1 MTIIITT
8 MGMTTMTM
16 TTIMAR
22 KNSKQRGLSRRRFMQ
37 SAAAMA
43 ASGTLLASAARAREH
58 DSRGHDSECE
68 GSRDLNLVNGR
79 FLTLDPHN
87 SVVSAIG
94 IRDGR
99 IVEVGRG
106 GALGPC
112 GRTIN
117 LKGAT
122 VIPGLI
128 DSHVHFIRCGQNPG
142 HEVRIIETAASV
154 GELQQMIGARIR
166 ELDVPAGEFITCVG
180 GWNINGLAEKRLPTL
195 AELDTAAPG
204 HAVYLSTTG
213 AGGAVTNSLGR
224 TFFQNHGVT
233 VTINAA
239 GAATLNS
246 GQAFAALQ
254 AVQTDADRQRGTAE
268 AVDFAAS
275 LGLTMVTDMGT
286 QGAAVEYVDGYKYMM
301 NLWRAGDLKIRLRS
315 FLNSSFDTGFAAAQS
330 VVTYGFPRHGDDV
343 FRSNG
348 VGERVNNNTTNPG
361 YVDLVKFAA
370 SKGWMVTQHSLN
382 LTEISFHI
390 AAYQEAKK
398 IAPID
403 KLRWTLDHVNP
414 ISDDQIA
421 AVKDLGIGLRL
432 QGWNYTSGA
441 PSGPPWR
448 KLVDAG
454 IPLSAGTDSTNVGPL
469 NPWLMM
475 YYMTTMK
482 NNSGVAA
489 MPASQQITRLE
500 ALRMYTLGSA
510 FHSFDEDKLGSIEPG
525 KLADLAVLSDDPLS
539 VSDDKLKRL
548 RSVLTLRAG
557 RIVHGE
563 SDD

>member
-1 MTIIITT
+1 MP
-8 MGMTTMTM
+8 
-16 TTIMAR
+16 R
-22 KNSKQRGLSRRRFMQ
+22 KNLKQQSVSRRRFMQ

-43 ASGTLLASAARAREH
+43 ASGALLASAARAAREH
-58 DSRGHDSECE
+58 DSREDDSRERHSRGHDSECE

-79 FLTLDPHN
+79 FLTLDAHN
-87 SVVSAIG
+87 SAVSAIG

-106 GALGPC
+106 GGLGPC

-154 GELQQMIGARIR
+154 GELQQMIRARIR

-195 AELDTAAPG
+195 AELDAAAPN

-213 AGGAVTNSLGR
+213 AGGAVTNSVGR

-239 GAATLNS
+239 GAATLNA
-246 GQAFAALQ
+246 GQGFAALQ

-301 NLWRAGDLKIRLRS
+301 NLWREGNLNIRLRS
-315 FLNSSFDTGFAAAQS
+315 FLNSSFDTGFTAAQS
-330 VVTYGFPRHGDDV
+330 VVTYSFPRHGDDV
-343 FRSNG
+343 FRGNG
-348 VGERVNNNTTNPG
+348 VGERVNSSTTNPG
-361 YVDLVKFAA
+361 YVDLVKVAA
-370 SKGWMVTQHSLN
+370 SKGWMVTQHSLTP
-382 LTEISFHI
+382 TEISFHI
-390 AAYQEAKK
+390 SAYQQAK
-398 IAPID
+398 AVAAID

-432 QGWNYTSGA
+432 QGWNYTSAA
-441 PSGPPWR
+441 PAGPPWR
-448 KLVDAG
+448 RLVDAG

-475 YYMTTMK
+475 SYMTTMK
-482 NNSGVAA
+482 NNAGVAA
-489 MPASQQITRLE
+489 TPANQQISRLE
-500 ALRMYTLGSA
+500 ALRMYTNGSA
-510 FHSFDEDKLGSIEPG
+510 FHSFDDDKLGSIEIG

-548 RSVLTLRAG
+548 RSVLTLQAG

-563 SDD
+563 AD

>member
-1 MTIIITT
+1 
-8 MGMTTMTM
+8 
-16 TTIMAR
+16 MAR

-43 ASGTLLASAARAREH
+43 ASGTLLASAARAAREH
-58 DSRGHDSECE
+58 DSREDHSRGHDPECE

-79 FLTLDPHN
+79 FLTLDAHN

-99 IVEVGRG
+99 IAEIGRG

-180 GWNINGLAEKRLPTL
+180 GWNINGLAEKRLPAL
-195 AELDTAAPG
+195 AELDAAAPN

-224 TFFQNHGVT
+224 NFFMSKGIAVSAT
-233 VTINAA
+233 
-239 GAATLNS
+239 GTLN
-246 GQAFAALQ
+246 ALQ
-254 AVQTDADRQRGTAE
+254 ALPALQSVQTDADRQRGTAE
-268 AVDFAAS
+268 AIDFAVS

-301 NLWRAGDLKIRLRS
+301 NLWRGGNLKIRLRS

-330 VVTYGFPRHGDDV
+330 VVTYSFPRHGDDV

-348 VGERVNNNTTNPG
+348 VGERVNSSTTNPG

-398 IAPID
+398 IAPIG

-414 ISDDQIA
+414 ITDDQIA

-432 QGWNYTSGA
+432 QGWNYTSAA
-441 PSGPPWR
+441 PAGPPWR

-500 ALRMYTLGSA
+500 ALRLYTLGSA
-510 FHSFDEDKLGSIEPG
+510 FHSFDEDKLGSIELG

-548 RSVLTLRAG
+548 RSVLTLQAG

>member
-1 MTIIITT
+1 
-8 MGMTTMTM
+8 
-16 TTIMAR
+16 MAR
-22 KNSKQRGLSRRRFMQ
+22 KNSKQWGLSRRRFMQ

-43 ASGTLLASAARAREH
+43 ASGTLLASAARAAKEHDSREDHSRGH

-79 FLTLDPHN
+79 FLTLDAHN

-112 GRTIN
+112 GHTIN

-166 ELDVPAGEFITCVG
+166 ELKVPAGEFITCVG

-195 AELDTAAPG
+195 AELDAAAPN

-224 TFFQNHGVT
+224 TFFQNRGVT

-239 GAATLNS
+239 GAATLNA
-246 GQAFAALQ
+246 GQGFAALQ

-286 QGAAVEYVDGYKYMM
+286 QGAAVEYVDGHKYMM
-301 NLWRAGDLKIRLRS
+301 NLWREGDLKIRLRS
-315 FLNSSFDTGFAAAQS
+315 FLNSSFDTGFTAAQS
-330 VVTYGFPRHGDDV
+330 VVTYSFPRHGDDV

-348 VGERVNNNTTNPG
+348 VGERVNSSTTNPG

-370 SKGWMVTQHSLN
+370 SKGWMVTQHSL
-382 LTEISFHI
+382 TPAEISFHI
-390 AAYQEAKK
+390 SAYQQAKAV
-398 IAPID
+398 APID

-432 QGWNYTSGA
+432 QGWNYTSAPPSG

-469 NPWLMM
+469 NPWLTIS
-475 YYMTTMK
+475 YMTTMK
-482 NNSGVAA
+482 NNAGIAA
-489 MPASQQITRLE
+489 VPASQQITRLE

-510 FHSFDEDKLGSIEPG
+510 FHSFDEDKLGSIELG

-539 VSDDKLKRL
+539 ASDDKLKRL
-548 RSVLTLRAG
+548 RSVLTLQAG

-563 SDD
+563 AD

>member
-1 MTIIITT
+1 MI
-8 MGMTTMTM
+8 
-16 TTIMAR
+16 R
-22 KNSKQRGLSRRRFMQ
+22 KNLKQRSVSRRRFMQ

-43 ASGTLLASAARAREH
+43 ASGTLLAGAARAAREGDSREH
-58 DSRGHDSECE
+58 HSRGHDSECE

-79 FLTLDPHN
+79 FLTLDAHN

-99 IVEVGRG
+99 IAEVGRG

-142 HEVRIIETAASV
+142 HEVRIIETAASI

-166 ELDVPAGEFITCVG
+166 ELDVPAGEFISCVG

-195 AELDTAAPG
+195 AELDATAPN

-224 TFFQNHGVT
+224 NFFMSKGIAVSAT
-233 VTINAA
+233 
-239 GAATLNS
+239 GTLN
-246 GQAFAALQ
+246 ALQ
-254 AVQTDADRQRGTAE
+254 ALPALQSVQTDADRQHGTAE
-268 AVDFAAS
+268 AIDFAVS

-315 FLNSSFDTGFAAAQS
+315 FLNSSFDSTFVAAQS
-330 VVTYGFPRHGDDV
+330 VVTYSFPRHGDDV

-348 VGERVNNNTTNPG
+348 IGERVNNNTTNPS

-432 QGWNYTSGA
+432 QGWNYTSA
-441 PSGPPWR
+441 NPAGPPWR

-489 MPASQQITRLE
+489 APANQQITRLE
-500 ALRMYTLGSA
+500 ALRLYTLGSA

-548 RSVLTLRAG
+548 RSVLTLQAG

-563 SDD
+563 DD

>member
-1 MTIIITT
+1 
-8 MGMTTMTM
+8 
-16 TTIMAR
+16 MASDNGKR
-22 KNSKQRGLSRRRFMQ
+22 RGFSRRRFIRG
-37 SAAAMA
+37 AAAAA
-43 ASGTLLASAARAREH
+43 ASGTLLASAARAAKEHDSREH
-58 DSRGHDSECE
+58 DSRGHESRGHDSECE

-79 FLTLDPHN
+79 FLTLDAHN

-112 GRTIN
+112 GHTIN

-166 ELDVPAGEFITCVG
+166 ELKVPAGEFITCVG

-195 AELDTAAPG
+195 AELDAAAPN

-224 TFFQNHGVT
+224 TFFQNRGVT

-239 GAATLNS
+239 GAATLNA
-246 GQAFAALQ
+246 GQGFAALQ

-286 QGAAVEYVDGYKYMM
+286 QGAAVEYVDGHKYMM
-301 NLWRAGDLKIRLRS
+301 NLWREGDLKIRLRS
-315 FLNSSFDTGFAAAQS
+315 FLNSSFDTGFTAAQS
-330 VVTYGFPRHGDDV
+330 VVTYSFPRHGDDV

-348 VGERVNNNTTNPG
+348 VGERVNSSTTNPG

-370 SKGWMVTQHSLN
+370 SKGWMVTQHSL
-382 LTEISFHI
+382 TPAEISFHI
-390 AAYQEAKK
+390 SAYQQAKAV
-398 IAPID
+398 APID

-432 QGWNYTSGA
+432 QGWNYTSA
-441 PSGPPWR
+441 IPAGPPWR
-448 KLVDAG
+448 KLLDAG

-469 NPWLMM
+469 NPWLTIS
-475 YYMTTMK
+475 YMTTMK
-482 NNSGVAA
+482 NNAGIAA
-489 MPASQQITRLE
+489 VPASQQITRLE

-548 RSVLTLRAG
+548 RSVLTLQAG

-563 SDD
+563 DD

>member
-1 MTIIITT
+1 
-8 MGMTTMTM
+8 
-16 TTIMAR
+16 MAR
-22 KNSKQRGLSRRRFMQ
+22 KNLKQRGLSRRRFMQ

-43 ASGTLLASAARAREH
+43 AGGTLLAGAARAAREH
-58 DSRGHDSECE
+58 DSRERHSRGHDPECE

-79 FLTLDPHN
+79 FLTLDAHN

-128 DSHVHFIRCGQNPG
+128 DSHVHFVRCGQNPG

-154 GELQQMIGARIR
+154 GELQQMIRARIR

-180 GWNINGLAEKRLPTL
+180 GWNINGLAEKRLPAL
-195 AELDTAAPG
+195 AELDTAAPS

-213 AGGAVTNSLGR
+213 AGGAVTNSVGR
-224 TFFQNHGVT
+224 SFFQNHGVT
-233 VTINAA
+233 VTVNAA

-301 NLWRAGDLKIRLRS
+301 NLWREGNLNIRLRS
-315 FLNSSFDTGFAAAQS
+315 FLNSSFDTGFTAAQS
-330 VVTYGFPRHGDDV
+330 VVTYSFPRHGDDV
-343 FRSNG
+343 FRGNG
-348 VGERVNNNTTNPG
+348 VGERVNSSTTNPG

-370 SKGWMVTQHSLN
+370 SKGWMVTQHSLTP
-382 LTEISFHI
+382 TEISFHI
-390 AAYQEAKK
+390 SAYQQAK
-398 IAPID
+398 AVAAID

-414 ISDDQIA
+414 ISDDQIDEKMNKSSLVTLWICRESA
-421 AVKDLGIGLRL
+421 PLKSCTFKLSIADGLK
-432 QGWNYTSGA
+432 W
-441 PSGPPWR
+441 
-448 KLVDAG
+448 
-454 IPLSAGTDSTNVGPL
+454 
-469 NPWLMM
+469 
-475 YYMTTMK
+475 
-482 NNSGVAA
+482 
-489 MPASQQITRLE
+489 
-500 ALRMYTLGSA
+500 
-510 FHSFDEDKLGSIEPG
+510 
-525 KLADLAVLSDDPLS
+525 
-539 VSDDKLKRL
+539 
-548 RSVLTLRAG
+548 
-557 RIVHGE
+557 
-563 SDD
+563 